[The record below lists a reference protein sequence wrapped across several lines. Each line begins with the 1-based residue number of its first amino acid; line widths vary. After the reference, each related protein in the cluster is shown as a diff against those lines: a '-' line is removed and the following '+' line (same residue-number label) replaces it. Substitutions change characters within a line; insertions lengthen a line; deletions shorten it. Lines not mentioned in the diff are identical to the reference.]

1 MFKSF
6 LSSSKSFP
14 VSSYYTAA
22 AARSYRPTMS
32 SKSTSSNRLSV
43 TPTAKSPKSHY
54 RLVVMG
60 AAGVGKTAI
69 ISQFLYDQFVS
80 EYKETIE
87 ELHRGEYDMNGVRLT
102 LDILDTSGSHAF
114 PAMRKLAIDTGD
126 AFVLVY
132 SVENEDSFQEVTSL
146 RQQILDERS
155 DHEAPIVIVAN
166 KTDVGDEKRAILPET
181 AESMVCMDWGNGYV
195 EASAKD
201 NVNIVGIFKEILR
214 QSKVRYELS
223 PAVRRR
229 RESMPSSSQEGKK
242 KGKLAKRRTQSV
254 NT

>member
-1 MFKSF
+1 LPRVTMTSSPNKNQ
-6 LSSSKSFP
+6 LSVSNISKSHF
-14 VSSYYTAA
+14 
-22 AARSYRPTMS
+22 
-32 SKSTSSNRLSV
+32 
-43 TPTAKSPKSHY
+43 

-60 AAGVGKTAI
+60 AAQVGKTAI
-69 ISQFLYDQFVS
+69 ISQFLYDQFVT
-80 EYKETIE
+80 EYKATIE
-87 ELHRGEYDMNGVRLT
+87 ELHRGEYDMNGVHLT
-102 LDILDTSGSHAF
+102 LDILDTAGSHSF

-132 SVENEDSFQEVTSL
+132 SVDDEASFQEISNL
-146 RQQILDERS
+146 RQQILDERP
-155 DHEAPIVIVAN
+155 DNDVPIVIVAN
-166 KTDVGDEKRAILPET
+166 KTDIGESRRAILPET
-181 AESMVCMDWGNGYV
+181 AESLVCLDWGNGYV

-201 NVNIVGIFKEILR
+201 NVNIVGIFKEILK

-229 RESMPSSSQEGKK
+229 RESMPSSTDNKK

>member
-1 MFKSF
+1 
-6 LSSSKSFP
+6 
-14 VSSYYTAA
+14 
-22 AARSYRPTMS
+22 MS
-32 SKSTSSNRLSV
+32 SIRLTKCQLSV
-43 TPTAKSPKSHY
+43 TSPNIPKSHY

-69 ISQFLYDQFVS
+69 VSQFLYDQFVS

-87 ELHRGEYDMNGVRLT
+87 ELHRGEYYMNGVHLT
-102 LDILDTSGSHAF
+102 LDILDTSGAHTF
-114 PAMRKLAIDTGD
+114 PAMRKLAIDNGD

-132 SVENEDSFQEVTSL
+132 SVENEETFQEVTSL
-146 RQQILDERS
+146 REQILEERGEN
-155 DHEAPIVIVAN
+155 DVPIVIVAN
-166 KTDVGDEKRAILPET
+166 KTDVGDCHRSILPET
-181 AESMVCMDWGNGYV
+181 AESLVCLDWGNGYV

-223 PAVRRR
+223 PAVKRRR
-229 RESMPSSSQEGKK
+229 QSMPSSSKK
-242 KGKLAKRRTQSV
+242 WFKLSKRRTQSA

>member
-1 MFKSF
+1 MILFF
-6 LSSSKSFP
+6 FF
-14 VSSYYTAA
+14 
-22 AARSYRPTMS
+22 
-32 SKSTSSNRLSV
+32 
-43 TPTAKSPKSHY
+43 

-80 EYKETIE
+80 EYKETVE
-87 ELHRGEYDMNGVRLT
+87 ELHRGEYDMNGMHLT
-102 LDILDTSGSHAF
+102 LDILDTSGSLCF
-114 PAMRKLAIDTGD
+114 PAMRKLAIDNGD

-132 SVENEDSFQEVTSL
+132 SVDSESSFQEISSL

-155 DHEAPIVIVAN
+155 DKDVPIVIVAN
-166 KTDVGDEKRAILPET
+166 KTDIGVSNRAILSET
-181 AESMVCMDWGNGYV
+181 AESLVCMDWGNGYV

-201 NVNIVGIFKEILR
+201 NINIVGIFKEILR

-229 RESMPSSSQEGKK
+229 RESMPSTTDKK
-242 KGKLAKRRTQSV
+242 KSKLAKRRTQSI

>member
-1 MFKSF
+1 TRM
-6 LSSSKSFP
+6 
-14 VSSYYTAA
+14 SSY
-22 AARSYRPTMS
+22 
-32 SKSTSSNRLSV
+32 TSDKNQLSV
-43 TPTAKSPKSHY
+43 ASNVPKSHF

-87 ELHRGEYDMNGVRLT
+87 ELHRGEYDTNGVRLT
-102 LDILDTSGSHAF
+102 LDILDTSGCHSF
-114 PAMRKLAIDTGD
+114 PAMRKLAIDTSD

-132 SVENEDSFQEVTSL
+132 SVDDESSFQAVTSL
-146 RQQILDERS
+146 RQQILEEKQDR
-155 DHEAPIVIVAN
+155 DVPIVIVAN
-166 KTDVGDEKRAILPET
+166 KTDIGSAKRVISSET
-181 AESMVCMDWGNGYV
+181 AESLVCMDWGNGYI

-229 RESMPSSSQEGKK
+229 RESMPTTTDKK
-242 KGKLAKRRTQSV
+242 KNKLAKRRTQSV

>member
-1 MFKSF
+1 MT
-6 LSSSKSFP
+6 SSSPIKHHLT
-14 VSSYYTAA
+14 VSSATKA
-22 AARSYRPTMS
+22 
-32 SKSTSSNRLSV
+32 
-43 TPTAKSPKSHY
+43 PKSHF

-80 EYKETIE
+80 EYKETVE
-87 ELHRGEYDMNGVRLT
+87 ELHRGEYDMNGMHLT
-102 LDILDTSGSHAF
+102 LDILDTSGSLCF
-114 PAMRKLAIDTGD
+114 PAMRKLAIDNGD

-132 SVENEDSFQEVTSL
+132 SVDSESSFQEISSL
-146 RQQILDERS
+146 RQQILDERE
-155 DHEAPIVIVAN
+155 DKDVPIVIVAN
-166 KTDVGDEKRAILPET
+166 KTDIGVSNRAILPET
-181 AESMVCMDWGNGYV
+181 AESLVCMDWGNGYV

-229 RESMPSSSQEGKK
+229 RESMPATTDKK
-242 KGKLAKRRTQSV
+242 KSKLAKRRTQSI

>member
-1 MFKSF
+1 
-6 LSSSKSFP
+6 
-14 VSSYYTAA
+14 
-22 AARSYRPTMS
+22 
-32 SKSTSSNRLSV
+32 
-43 TPTAKSPKSHY
+43 
-54 RLVVMG
+54 MG

-87 ELHRGEYDMNGVRLT
+87 ELHRGEYDMNGVHLT
-102 LDILDTSGSHAF
+102 LDILDTSGSHSF
-114 PAMRKLAIDTGD
+114 PAMRKLAIDNGD

-132 SVENEDSFQEVTSL
+132 SVESEASFQEITSL

-155 DHEAPIVIVAN
+155 ESDVPIVIVAN
-166 KTDVGDEKRAILPET
+166 KTDVGESRRTILPET
-181 AESMVCMDWGNGYV
+181 AESLVCLDWGNGYV

-201 NVNIVGIFKEILR
+201 NINIVGIFKEILR

-229 RESMPSSSQEGKK
+229 RESMPSSTDNKK
-242 KGKLAKRRTQSV
+242 KSKLAKRRTQSV

>member
-1 MFKSF
+1 MK
-6 LSSSKSFP
+6 
-14 VSSYYTAA
+14 
-22 AARSYRPTMS
+22 MS
-32 SKSTSSNRLSV
+32 SNSSDRLSV
-43 TPTAKSPKSHY
+43 NSSPSPKSHY

-60 AAGVGKTAI
+60 GAAVGKTAI

-87 ELHRGEYDMNGVRLT
+87 ELHRGEYDMNGVHLT
-102 LDILDTSGSHAF
+102 LDILDTSGSLSF

-132 SVENEDSFQEVTSL
+132 SVDDESSFQEVSSL
-146 RQQILDERS
+146 RQQILDERPES
-155 DHEAPIVIVAN
+155 DVPIVIVAN
-166 KTDVGDEKRAILPET
+166 KTDVGDDRRSILPET
-181 AESMVCMDWGNGYV
+181 AESLVCLDWGNGYV
-195 EASAKD
+195 EASAKN

-229 RESMPSSSQEGKK
+229 RESMPSTGGDKK
-242 KGKLAKRRTQSV
+242 KQSKMAKRRTQSV